1 MPRLRRS
8 DSAGPGVQRVGSGT
22 RVSYRDAT
30 GARVTDPELL
40 DRIASLA
47 IPPAW
52 TEVWIA
58 PYPNGHIQATG
69 VDAAGRRQYLYH
81 PLWRE
86 QKDRLKFDRMLAFAE
101 ALPAARAGVTRDL
114 RGGEHYTRERVL
126 AGAFRMLDSGA
137 LRVGS
142 ERYVDENGSFGL
154 STLLCAHASVL
165 EGDRVRLRF
174 PAKSG
179 HAWESELHDRDLA
192 PLVAGLKRRGGRARL
207 LAWHHE
213 GRWHPVS
220 AEEINV
226 DLRTRTGGEFSA
238 KDFRTLRGTVSAALS
253 LARSGPKS
261 TERERK
267 KAMVEAVQATA
278 AELENTPAVARAS
291 YIDPRLLDCYAHG
304 ETIDASRPGSAESQL
319 RAMLF
324 R

>member
-101 ALPAARAGVTRDL
+101 ALPAARAGVSRDL

-154 STLLCAHASVL
+154 STLLCAHATVI

-179 HAWESELHDRDLA
+179 HAWESEFHDRDLA

-207 LAWHHE
+207 LAWHDE

-226 DLRTRTGGEFSA
+226 DLRTRMGGEFSA

-261 TERERK
+261 TERERR
-267 KAMVEAVQATA
+267 KAVVEAVRATA